1 MLMISWLTSAA
12 QLLSSAVGF
21 FTKALGR
28 SETNNWN

>member
-12 QLLSSAVGF
+12 QLLSSAVWYS
-21 FTKALGR
+21 TKALGT